1 MNVLKRLNI
10 STKVFVGFG
19 VMLVL
24 LLALASVSL
33 FSLVGAD
40 RNFKSYRALARQT
53 NADGRVQANMLMTRL
68 HAKTFVISASR
79 DNIGSVEARAA
90 KTIEMIED
98 ARGLTLDP
106 GYQLIIESL
115 DQELNDY
122 VAQFKNVTERQASR
136 DALVDDVLNVIG
148 PGMEKDLTRIMESAF
163 SDGDAEAAYRAG
175 ITMRNL
181 MLARLY
187 ANRFLVQ
194 NDDASYRRVA
204 QEFASMEQ
212 NLDLLVGNLENPE
225 RLALAEKVR
234 LDRRTY
240 ARAFEDVHDAI
251 SSRNETIANQLDKI
265 GPKVADKVERLK
277 LAIKAEQDELGPKAE
292 GEIDRALNVTL
303 LISVL
308 SIGIAGI
315 AAWIIGIGVSRPIR
329 SMANAMKDLAGG
341 NMEAEFSVTDRHD
354 EIREMSEAVGVF
366 KESMIQV
373 RELAEKQR
381 SAAIEIGEAKEA
393 AEAANSA
400 KSAFLANMSHELR
413 TPMNAILGYS
423 EMLIEEAEDLGQ
435 EEFVP
440 DLQKIHQ
447 AGSHLLA
454 LINDVLD
461 LSKVEAGKMDL
472 YIETFEVGPMIDAVV
487 ATIDP
492 LVKKNGNRLRV
503 EVDPMLTEMR
513 ADLTKVRQALFN
525 LLSNAA
531 KFTRE
536 GEVALVAEREAGDGE
551 GWIRLAVSDTGIG
564 IAPDKLERVFEEFS
578 QAEES
583 TLREFG
589 GTGLGLTI
597 SRRFCQMMGGDITV
611 ESAVGRGSTFT
622 VRLPMQVASDA
633 GRAEAVAEEGAAAVE
648 PGTSHS
654 VLVVDDDPVALDLL
668 ARTLRGAGEHVV
680 TASDGPE
687 ALRLARSLHPAAIT
701 LDVLMPGMDGWA
713 VLRELKLDPETRD
726 IPVIMVTMTD
736 DRDVGYALG
745 ATEFLTKPVER
756 SHLVD
761 LLDRHAPKG
770 ADRRALV
777 VDDLAENRA
786 VLGRALQKEGWRVA
800 EAENGRDALDQMARE
815 EPSLILLD
823 LRMPVMDGFEFVM
836 ELRKV
841 EAWRAIPIVVVTA
854 KDLTDAERSQL
865 NGDVIGLIQRRGM
878 DRESLLAQLREQVAA
893 TRSRGT

>member
-19 VMLVL
+19 VMLAL

-136 DALVDDVLNVIG
+136 DALVHDVLNVIG

-194 NDDASYRRVA
+194 NDDPSYRRVA

-212 NLDLLVGNLENPE
+212 NLDLLVGNLENPG

-277 LAIKAEQDELGPKAE
+277 LAIKTEQDELGPKAE
-292 GEIDRALNVTL
+292 GDIDRALNVTL

-315 AAWIIGIGVSRPIR
+315 AAWIIGLGVSRPIR

-341 NMEAEFSVTDRHD
+341 NMEADVSVADRHD

-381 SAAIEIGEAKEA
+381 AAALEIGEAKEA

-400 KSAFLANMSHELR
+400 KSAFLANKSHELR

-423 EMLIEEAEDLGQ
+423 EMLVEEAEDLGQ
-435 EEFVP
+435 QEFIP

-800 EAENGRDALDQMARE
+800 EAENGRDALDHMARE

-823 LRMPVMDGFEFVM
+823 LRMPVMDGFEFVL

-878 DRESLLAQLREQVAA
+878 DRESLLAQLREPVAA
-893 TRSRGT
+893 SRKSA